1 MELVE
6 LLSALELPEEPP
18 ATKTPGAPTK
28 YLVDSLSDEVFFA
41 LSSEGVRRK
50 DDVGENVI
58 ALSKIGDVGK
68 TRWIVLVSMH
78 NVVEV

>member
-1 MELVE
+1 M
-6 LLSALELPEEPP
+6 A
-18 ATKTPGAPTK
+18 KRPGAHTRR
-28 YLVDSLSDEVFFA
+28 LVDSLSDDAFLA

-58 ALSKIGDVGK
+58 VLSKIGDVGE
-68 TRWIVLVSMH
+68 TRWIVLVSML